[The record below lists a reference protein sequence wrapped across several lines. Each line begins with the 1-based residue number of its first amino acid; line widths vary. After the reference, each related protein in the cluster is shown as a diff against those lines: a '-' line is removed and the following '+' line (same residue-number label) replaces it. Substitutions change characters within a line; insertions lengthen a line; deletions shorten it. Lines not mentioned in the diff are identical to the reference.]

1 MLRYDVTDHVA
12 TITLDRPEVHNAFTF
27 AMIADWAATLVRA
40 QEDPDVRVV
49 VLTGAGSAFCSGV
62 DLGVLAEVPAT
73 PLAKRR
79 MLTDRIHKVA
89 FAVEALDKPLLCA
102 INGAAVGAGLD
113 MALMCDI
120 RFAAASAR
128 LSEGY
133 VKVGLVPGDGG
144 CHYLPRLIG
153 TARALELLW
162 TGDVVSAQEALQLG
176 LVSRVYPDDELAGQT
191 RAFARRLADGPPVAL
206 GLIKR
211 AVYGGLR
218 ANDLRT
224 SLDLIASH
232 LAVVTSTDDSAEAV
246 AARRER
252 RAPRYVGA

>member
-1 MLRYDVTDHVA
+1 
-12 TITLDRPEVHNAFTF
+12 
-27 AMIADWAATLVRA
+27 
-40 QEDPDVRVV
+40 
-49 VLTGAGSAFCSGV
+49 
-62 DLGVLAEVPAT
+62 
-73 PLAKRR
+73 
-79 MLTDRIHKVA
+79 
-89 FAVEALDKPLLCA
+89 
-102 INGAAVGAGLD
+102 
-113 MALMCDI
+113 
-120 RFAAASAR
+120 
-128 LSEGY
+128 
-133 VKVGLVPGDGG
+133 
-144 CHYLPRLIG
+144 

-162 TGDVVSAQEALQLG
+162 TGNDVSAQEALQLG
-176 LVSRVYPDDELAGQT
+176 LVSRVYPDDELAEQT